1 MTTVNFSSSHMS
13 KVLGGDEV
21 VCARTDFRD
30 HNDKPRVQFESML
43 CAFAEK
49 DRTRFF
55 DYGGIGRKWSKTPF
69 PEFSNMFDELTETAV
84 SGQRISLTTQAVPN
98 YPGATLIILHGEYD
112 KSLRDGP
119 RLNWAATPFVPG
131 GVAVKPVQGL
141 ARTSPARVAGV
152 TLLDQT
158 PPLALVATAHIAEI
172 VGTQKSE
179 TPRRSS
185 SELESRLS
193 ELEDRMKRLLS
204 GGQSFDSK
212 STDDLEQ
219 RMARLLDLGDT
230 PVCFAT
236 PV

>member
-1 MTTVNFSSSHMS
+1 MSSVSFSDSHVS
-13 KVLGGDEV
+13 KILGGDKV

-30 HNDKPRVQFESML
+30 RNEKPRVQFESML

-49 DRTRFF
+49 SRTRFF
-55 DYGGIGRKWSKTPF
+55 DYGGIGRKWSKTHF
-69 PEFSNMFDELTETAV
+69 PGFSRMFDELTEAAV
-84 SGQRISLTTQAVPN
+84 SGQRISLPTQAVPN
-98 YPGATLIILHGEYD
+98 YPAATLTILHGEYD

-131 GVAVKPVQGL
+131 GEAVKVVQGL
-141 ARTSPARVAGV
+141 ARTSPVRVAGV

-158 PPLALVATAHIAEI
+158 PPALVATAHIVEI
-172 VGTQKSE
+172 VGTQSE

-185 SELESRLS
+185 SELETCLS
-193 ELEDRMKRLLS
+193 GLEDRMKRLLS

-219 RMARLLDLGDT
+219 RMARLLNLGDT

>member
-1 MTTVNFSSSHMS
+1 MSSVSFSPSHVS
-13 KVLGGDEV
+13 KVLGGDE

-30 HNDKPRVQFESML
+30 HNGKPRVQFESML

-49 DRTRFF
+49 NRTRFF

-98 YPGATLIILHGEYD
+98 YPAATLVILHGEYD

-131 GVAVKPVQGL
+131 GEAVKPVQGL
-141 ARTSPARVAGV
+141 ARTSPYRVAGV
-152 TLLDQT
+152 TLLDQS
-158 PPLALVATAHIAEI
+158 PPNSDLALVQ
-172 VGTQKSE
+172 VGEQETEKM
-179 TPRRSS
+179 TPRTLSS
-185 SELESRLS
+185 NKLDTRLS
-193 ELEDRMKRLLS
+193 ELEERMERLLS
-204 GGQSFDSK
+204 GKQSFDPK

-219 RMARLLDLGDT
+219 RMARLLDLADT